1 MTREDVMEYADWVR
15 CGNCDGAPPE
25 ALVDLALSVSDFAGE
40 MREFLRLAHCCACQ
54 GHCVCGG
61 YVAVPALEALIAAF
75 KDASAPPSRRA
86 WWDAVVAAQAL
97 HADHRADQ
105 PRPVVCAP

>member
-61 YVAVPALEALIAAF
+61 YVAGGMRSWQRRRSMPTTAPTSPGRSCAPPNPPRVSPALAPQEG
-75 KDASAPPSRRA
+75 DA
-86 WWDAVVAAQAL
+86 
-97 HADHRADQ
+97 
-105 PRPVVCAP
+105 